1 MFQMNLRLH
10 TLRARTSIRSSRHNH
25 RLQLQL
31 HSQKHHHQHH
41 KLLLLLQLPAP
52 ANHRLFHA
60 NSHRRS
66 ISTIKD
72 GPIIP
77 IHLLNI
83 KTTLSISTPHIPA

>member
-10 TLRARTSIRSSRHNH
+10 TPRARTSTRSSLHNL

-31 HSQKHHHQHH
+31 RSQKYQHQHH
-41 KLLLLLQLPAP
+41 RLLLQLPVP
-52 ANHRLFHA
+52 ANHQLFHA

-66 ISTIKD
+66 ICTTKD

-77 IHLLNI
+77 IHSLNI
-83 KTTLSISTPHIPA
+83 KTTLSTSTPHIPA